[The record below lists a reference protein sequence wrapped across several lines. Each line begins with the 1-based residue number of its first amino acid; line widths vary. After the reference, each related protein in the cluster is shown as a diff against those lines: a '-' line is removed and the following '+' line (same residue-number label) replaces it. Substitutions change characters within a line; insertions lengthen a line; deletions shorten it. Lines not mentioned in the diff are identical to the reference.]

1 MSKQQWIAENLKPG
15 EEYAGLMLGKY
26 GSEEYHLVLLPQRVE
41 GLTWKEAMAWAR
53 ESGVNMPTRQEQ
65 MLLFVNLKARFD
77 PLWYWSSET
86 YGAPLG
92 FAWGQTFDTG
102 DQIYARNF
110 SMGHARAIRRVP
122 LEGGNNHET

>member
-15 EEYAGLMLGKY
+15 EEYAGIIFGEY
-26 GSEEYHLVLLPQRVE
+26 GDRDHHLVLLPHRVE
-41 GLTWKEAMAWAR
+41 DVPWKEAMAWAR
-53 ESGVNMPTRQEQ
+53 TIGVNLPTRREQ
-65 MLLFVNLKARFD
+65 MLLFANLKARFD

-102 DQIYARNF
+102 DQIYARDF
-110 SMGHARAIRRVP
+110 SMGHAQAIRRIPV
-122 LEGGNNHET
+122 EGEKE